1 MGTVNVLSS
10 IVQDIYKAADVVGRE
25 QSGFVTGATINS
37 GANGAAYGTNV
48 AAAFTNTAAAVDITP
63 NNVTP
68 DAGNQ
73 EIDERF
79 LTLNK
84 QRGVQIG
91 WNGEQKLQVANR
103 YGYETVYG
111 DQIAQA
117 MRTLTNEIEADLF
130 AEASKNSSNALVAS
144 GASTLVTDYT
154 DAAFARKLL
163 VDNGAPNN
171 GEFQMV
177 VDTLAGA
184 NIRSLENHTKV
195 NEAGVDSI
203 ARSGIL
209 VPMSGLAIRESAA
222 ISKHTIGDA
231 SAAASTN
238 DAGYAIGDTLITL
251 KSAGTGAIL
260 AGDFIK
266 FDGDDNFYGVVSGDA
281 DVSGGGTITLA
292 EPGLK
297 QAIPASDTTLDVK
310 EKANGAFTP
319 AIAFHR
325 AALEL
330 AIRPP
335 AAATS
340 DMATDRLTVVDT
352 FSGLPFEIS
361 VYPQYRQTFVEV
373 ACVWG
378 VKAWKPEFISTIM
391 G

>member
-10 IVQDIYKAADVVGRE
+10 IVQDIYKAADIVGRE

-37 GANGAAYGTNV
+37 GADGAAYGTNV
-48 AAAFTNTAAAVDITP
+48 AAAFTNTASAVDIAPNNITP
-63 NNVTP
+63 NA
-68 DAGNQ
+68 DNQ
-73 EIDERF
+73 TIDERF

-91 WNGEQKLQVANR
+91 WNGEQKLKTDNR

-111 DQIAQA
+111 DQVAQA
-117 MRTLTNEIEADLF
+117 MRTLTNEIEVDLF
-130 AEASKNSSNALVAS
+130 LEASKNSSTARDCS
-144 GASTLVTDYT
+144 GASTLDTDYT
-154 DAAFARKLL
+154 DAAFARKML
-163 VDNGAPNN
+163 VDNGTPNN

-184 NIRSLENHTKV
+184 NVRSNPTQANV
-195 NEAGVDSI
+195 NQAGTDSI

-209 VPMSGLAIRESAA
+209 LPMSGINIRESAA
-222 ISKHTIGDA
+222 VA
-231 SAAASTN
+231 SHVKGTSTTATTN
-238 DAGYAIGDTLITL
+238 NTGYAVGETVITL
-251 KSAGTGAIL
+251 KSSGSGTL
-260 AGDFIK
+260 KAGDFIT
-266 FDGDDNFYGVVSGDA
+266 FADDPNVYGVVEDIGA
-281 DVSGGGTITLA
+281 VSGATLKIA

-297 QAIPASDTTLDVK
+297 QALPASEKLITVK
-310 EKANGAFTP
+310 ATHTP
-319 AIAFHR
+319 AVAFHR

-335 AAATS
+335 AAAAS
-340 DMATDRLTVVDT
+340 DMATDRLTVVDP